1 MKKLIKCII
10 FCAIAIALVFRV
22 SDILVPK
29 AANRYYILEK
39 YLDENDAAYDVQV
52 FGSCHSYTS
61 FNPVYLEEQTGVT
74 GFVYGNAGEIIPTT
88 YVRMKEQFEEYVPKV
103 ALVEIWGINPYET
116 YSAHERVFGFY
127 FQNNLERLPL
137 SSEKLEVIGDFDTL
151 DIFEMNFP
159 IALYKDRITDG
170 ELTNVDFNYSFEGIK
185 PYSTEYNFNE
195 MSSRLANNGFKV
207 TPSKSIEDYP
217 DYQNYIGEDEFLEI
231 EPDIVKYIEK
241 IIALCEEY
249 GVTLIFYRSPYLST
263 ANELRK
269 LNHLEQICAVHGILF
284 VDLEAE
290 VDYDYTV
297 DFEDYQHL
305 SETGANKSTLH
316 LAEYILDAIK

>member
-1 MKKLIKCII
+1 M
-10 FCAIAIALVFRV
+10 
-22 SDILVPK
+22 PK
-29 AANRYYILEK
+29 ATNRYYILEK
-39 YLDENDAAYDVQV
+39 YLDENDGAYDVQV

-116 YSAHERVFGFY
+116 YSTHECVFGFY

-159 IALYKDRITDG
+159 IALYKDRITDE

-185 PYSTEYNFNE
+185 PYSTEYTFNE

-207 TPSKSIEDYP
+207 TPAKSIEDYP

-241 IIALCEEY
+241 IIELCEKY

-263 ANELRK
+263 ENELRK
-269 LNHLEQICAVHGILF
+269 LNHLEQICAVHGVLF

-297 DFEDYQHL
+297 DFQDYQHL
-305 SETGANKSTLH
+305 SENGANKSTLY
-316 LAEYILDAIK
+316 LAEYILDAIT